1 MWREKTH
8 YTYFDKLWLGEPD
21 GCYETHSLFKGRL
34 KRSLDHPFETVL
46 GTVRHWR
53 RADVADK
60 QRPAK
65 DDPNG
70 ANVLE
75 LTIIQGLEVSDNLDI
90 FIHGRLLGVD
100 GPSEHVATK
109 LQLIFC

>member
-1 MWREKTH
+1 M
-8 YTYFDKLWLGEPD
+8 
-21 GCYETHSLFKGRL
+21 
-34 KRSLDHPFETVL
+34 
-46 GTVRHWR
+46 
-53 RADVADK
+53 ADE
-60 QRPAK
+60 QTPAK